1 MGQDKKKKNGNGVSV
16 PFSFK
21 SREAAAEVETGWQ
34 ERKEEGGR
42 REVYEVVGRVGVK
55 GAAYKREEVGRE
67 REGVTNKSMRI
78 PFFPQLPQ
86 LTISRAVVVVQSV
99 RKVTCFYLTCDF
111 ENDQNQ

>member
-1 MGQDKKKKNGNGVSV
+1 MRGLIEGKVKRRFNGTKKLITAGSVSV

-55 GAAYKREEVGRE
+55 GAAYKREEVGRK
-67 REGVTNKSMRI
+67 REVFLMESMRI
-78 PFFPQLPQ
+78 PIL
-86 LTISRAVVVVQSV
+86 S
-99 RKVTCFYLTCDF
+99 
-111 ENDQNQ
+111 N